1 MFTLLHNELRNAVFI
16 KRNIYR
22 FSCLFAILKR
32 NGYCN
37 LIRRQFALIHIRV
50 GKEGIHCFSGW

>member
-22 FSCLFAILKR
+22 FSYLFAVLKS
-32 NGYCN
+32 NGYRHLVN
-37 LIRRQFALIHIRV
+37 RQFAFVRIRV
-50 GKEGIHCFSGW
+50 GKESIHCFSGW